1 VFKHSIGG
9 LALAAT
15 CAAFLL
21 AGSATAA
28 TIVDT
33 GTPDNDFAFGW
44 SIGKWDGEAAEFSV
58 ADNYT
63 LTGIQGFVADTSGTG
78 KGAFTIVLYS
88 DDGGIPGSQLYAGA
102 VKYTTDGWEGLSGL
116 TWDIGPG
123 AYWVGFEVRD
133 GQTFDGMM
141 PYPAPNPLSSEASYN
156 AWSDGYQATELDLGV
171 RVYGDVRT
179 VTGPPGPVPEP
190 GAWALMILGFGA
202 VGAMARRRSWLATAA

>member
-9 LALAAT
+9 LALAAA
-15 CAAFLL
+15 CAVSLL

-33 GTPDNDFAFGW
+33 GAPDNDFAFGW
-44 SIGKWDGEAAEFSV
+44 AFDKFDGEAAEFSV

-78 KGAFTIVLYS
+78 KGAFTIVLYA
-88 DDGGIPGSQLYAGA
+88 DDGGLPGAQLYAGA
-102 VKYTTDGWEGLSGL
+102 VKYTKDGWEGLSGL
-116 TWDIGPG
+116 SWNIGPG

-141 PYPAPNPLSSEASYN
+141 PYSSPHPLSSEASFN
-156 AWSDGYQATELDLGV
+156 GFSDGYQATELDLGV

-179 VTGPPGPVPEP
+179 VTVPTDPVPEP
-190 GAWALMILGFGA
+190 GAWALMILGLGA
-202 VGAMARRRSWLATAA
+202 VGAMARRRSSLAWAA